1 MSGYRTYPA
10 YKPSGIDWLGDV
22 PEHWDASSVR
32 HHFDLQLGKM
42 LQNTPLSME
51 DLEVPYLKA
60 VHVNWERATT
70 NDLPKMWASPR
81 DVQQF
86 GVKPGDLLVCEG
98 GEAGRAAILGEVPQP
113 CIIQNALHRV
123 RAKNSFSA
131 AFLLYF
137 LEAVAKSGWLDVI
150 CNRATIVH
158 FTSDKLGSLRIAI
171 PPPNEQAD
179 IAAFLDRETFRIDAA
194 IGRYERLIVLLGE
207 KRQALISHAVTK
219 GLDPD
224 APVKDSGVEWLG
236 EIPAHWRV
244 LKLGLISREIQTGPF
259 GSQLHA
265 EDYVQDG
272 VPIVNPANIQAGT
285 IMPDYSCTVDE
296 STRKRL
302 ARHVLHS
309 GDIVFGRRGEMGR
322 CALVT
327 EREAGWLC
335 GTGSL
340 KVRLDPQ
347 LADPQYLSVVLRTS
361 GVRDWLLL
369 QSVGSTM
376 ENLNTTILSRLSVPV
391 PPLVEQEAIHAF
403 LLHRQEII
411 QTLTAKAQKAIDLL
425 REHRTSLISAAVTGK
440 IDVQS
445 TVAPLVCAHL

>member
-1 MSGYRTYPA
+1 MSGYRPYPA

-22 PEHWDASSVR
+22 PEHWDTRMAKFLFQLMSRPVRREDEIVTAFRDGTVTLRRYRRVEGFTNSVQEVGYQGVRKGDLVIHAMDAFAGAVGVSDSDGKSTPVYSVCVRRSPQVNTLYYARLVR
-32 HHFDLQLGKM
+32 HMALSGFISSLSKGIRERSTEFRYKEFAALA
-42 LQNTPLSME
+42 LPLPPVE
-51 DLEVPYLKA
+51 EQ
-60 VHVNWERATT
+60 E
-70 NDLPKMWASPR
+70 
-81 DVQQF
+81 
-86 GVKPGDLLVCEG
+86 E
-98 GEAGRAAILGEVPQP
+98 I
-113 CIIQNALHRV
+113 
-123 RAKNSFSA
+123 NS
-131 AFLLYF
+131 
-137 LEAVAKSGWLDVI
+137 
-150 CNRATIVH
+150 
-158 FTSDKLGSLRIAI
+158 
-171 PPPNEQAD
+171 
-179 IAAFLDRETFRIDAA
+179 FLDRETARIDAA
-194 IGRYERLIVLLGE
+194 IGRYERLIALLQE

-219 GLDPD
+219 GLDPN
-224 APVKDSGVEWLG
+224 APMKDSGVEWLG
-236 EIPAHWRV
+236 EVPAHWRV